1 MVQRGG
7 VVARPRLSERLER
20 CHAVTIVQAPP
31 GYGKTALLADWVE
44 NTPSAR
50 TAHAPDLP
58 GILVAQTGGAV
69 VVDDYA
75 RHETAALAEG
85 IVSALARPGAPRLI
99 VATRTTPLLRV
110 YAWDHGLD
118 VGTVGAGDLL
128 ATESEL
134 ADMVA
139 AWGGRDAGGLHELT
153 GGWPRVARLLVE
165 EGAADEYLRHAVL
178 ARLDRQSQG
187 FALALAASRSLAPA
201 HRRVSPG
208 AGAPSSD
215 VFERLQ
221 ESGVVQRRADGGEH
235 VPPVVAAALRLL
247 VPEEEALTWH
257 RALVEE
263 LGHDGD
269 AASRAPC
276 MEHARASED
285 WGVLAQLWTR
295 HGLQLLEVDE
305 AAVARVYSDVPV
317 EAVATWPVL
326 ALAVATARALRDRRP
341 FHDVQPVLWQ
351 AARRAAQQF
360 EGPGMDHGGDLENYI
375 YLAATA
381 LVDARMDGRWGDY
394 RRIAEAAEK
403 RYRAERGPVPDSQR
417 YAWFLL
423 QVFLG
428 EVTAG
433 DAVRAKP
440 AGRRAHVVAH
450 DAPDSRVSSAAAAAG
465 MCALATIEGSAR
477 DAAYWSEQYAA
488 VARED
493 AWGFGY
499 ATSLF
504 ALVRAMRAVDRLDLE
519 AAEAAL
525 SDAGDP
531 RCDVEFWP
539 FALLPRTQ
547 LALLRGAPGDMLDEI
562 DRVVA
567 AHQAQYDAGGW
578 GTRVVA
584 CLRVELLTA
593 LGEVGR
599 ALEIADSVADVSTA
613 VVPLGA
619 RAHLVGGDAGR
630 AFEMARQPK
639 WDPGV
644 TPRTRLGRLLV
655 TAGAAEQLGDR
666 HGADAAFSA
675 ALALSGATG
684 LMATVAKLP
693 RQVRQALLER
703 HHRALS
709 AEALELLSGY
719 PEVFETST
727 DPVRLT
733 PREKVVLAEMG
744 RATTLAEV
752 ARRLTVSANTVKKQ
766 AISVYA
772 KLGVHD
778 REAALE
784 RARVLG
790 LLPPSD

>member
-1 MVQRGG
+1 MVQPRG
-7 VVARPRLSERLER
+7 VVERPRLSERLAR
-20 CHAVTIVQAPP
+20 RHAVTIVQAPP
-31 GYGKTALLADWVE
+31 GYGKTTLLADWVGR
-44 NTPSAR
+44 TPSAQ
-50 TAHAPDLP
+50 TADAADLP
-58 GILVAQTGGAV
+58 GILAEQTGGTV
-69 VVDDYA
+69 VVDDFA
-75 RHETAALAEG
+75 RHETAALAEN
-85 IVSALARPGAPRLI
+85 IVSGLARPDAPRLI
-99 VATRTTPLLRV
+99 VAARTTPLLRM
-110 YAWDHGLD
+110 YAWDRGLD
-118 VGTVGAGDLL
+118 VGTLGAGELL

-134 ADMVA
+134 AEMAA
-139 AWGGRDAGGLHELT
+139 AWGVPAPDGLHAAT
-153 GGWPRVARLLVE
+153 GGWPRVAKLLAE
-165 EGAADEYLRHAVL
+165 EGAASEYLRDVVL
-178 ARLDRQSQG
+178 ARLDRQSLT
-187 FALALAASRSLAPA
+187 FALALSVPGRLAPA

-215 VFERLQ
+215 VFERLL
-221 ESGVVQRRADGGEH
+221 EAGVVQRCPGDAER

-247 VPEEEALTWH
+247 VPADEALAWH

-269 AASRAPC
+269 AASRGPR
-276 MEHARASED
+276 MEHALASGD
-285 WGVLAQLWTR
+285 WGVLAALWTR
-295 HGLQLLEVDE
+295 HGLQLLDVDE
-305 AAVARVYSDVPV
+305 AVVERVYCDVPA
-317 EAVATWPVL
+317 EAVAAWPTL
-326 ALAVATARALRDRRP
+326 TLAVATARALRERRP

-351 AARRAAQQF
+351 AARRAAAQF
-360 EGPGMDHGGDLENYI
+360 DAQAVDHGGDREEYI
-375 YLAATA
+375 FLAAMA
-381 LVDARMDGRWGDY
+381 LVDARLDGRWEDH
-394 RRIAEAAEK
+394 RRIAEQAEA
-403 RYRAERGPVPDSQR
+403 RYRSERGPVPDSQR

-428 EVTAG
+428 EVTIG
-433 DAVRAKP
+433 DAARAKE

-450 DAPDSRVSSAAAAAG
+450 DAPDSRVSAAVAAAG
-465 MCALATIEGSAR
+465 MCALATLEGSAR

-493 AWGFGY
+493 AWGYGY

-504 ALVRAMRAVDRLDLE
+504 ALVRAMRAVDRIDLD

-525 SDAGDP
+525 ADAGDP
-531 RCDVEFWP
+531 RCDFEFWP
-539 FALLPRTQ
+539 FSLLPRTQ
-547 LALLRGAPGDMLDEI
+547 VALLRGSPGDMLDEI

-567 AHQAQYDAGGW
+567 THQAQYDAGGW

-593 LGEVGR
+593 VGEVGR
-599 ALEIADSVADVSTA
+599 ALEVADSVADVSTA

-630 AFEMARQPK
+630 AFESARQSK
-639 WDPGV
+639 WDAGV

-666 HGADAAFSA
+666 SGADAAFSE

-693 RQVRQALLER
+693 REVRRTLLAR
-703 HHRALS
+703 HRRALR
-709 AEALELLSGY
+709 AETLELLSGY
-719 PEVFETST
+719 REVFETRV

-784 RARVLG
+784 RARALG
-790 LLPPSD
+790 LLPPAD